1 MLAAASRSHARAVA
15 DGDTSLGSSPFRS
28 TGSKTS
34 LYTKHVNSVNYIM
47 ISLKKICFI
56 VIDFIGQTSFTKML
70 TIKKVKV

>member
-34 LYTKHVNSVNYIM
+34 LYTKHVNSINYIM
-47 ISLKKICFI
+47 ISL
-56 VIDFIGQTSFTKML
+56 
-70 TIKKVKV
+70 